1 MRVVLLAGLALL
13 PAGCGREPSTGKL
26 TEQLNDADA
35 AKRVEAIKVLSRRTA
50 EKDAVVPA
58 LIGALADANP
68 FVRRDA
74 ATALGRFGLEA
85 KPAAG
90 ALNRLLKDKEKS
102 VRRAAADALQR
113 MEAAK

>member
-1 MRVVLLAGLALL
+1 
-13 PAGCGREPSTGKL
+13 
-26 TEQLNDADA
+26 
-35 AKRVEAIKVLSRRTA
+35 
-50 EKDAVVPA
+50 